1 MTSQEESNSDGL
13 TVIHA
18 PSFAGGRLLLLN
30 QILRAL
36 AFAQSLSRDGQQT
49 PQVRL
54 ILDDNLT
61 GVRDLRLPVQNA
73 NGDVVHLEIPDH
85 GKLGFGSHVAVTE
98 ALMDSLPQ
106 TAEVAAALQ
115 CLLPTPLKT
124 PLEASAELWTNWFP
138 KLHIECIPRGGAS
151 PPNAKLDSQLTS
163 GITWLDRRHQ
173 ASMKEL
179 GLTIDAVLEGEAYCK
194 DLLVAVPAG
203 ELGEQVKAFKQDNE
217 SHLSALK
224 PLAEE
229 VDARLT
235 GSWLRLRRD
244 IRSAVEEF
252 AERADRSGRNRVGI
266 RNTRL
271 HSLAQAIRPH
281 DKPQEQGLSLM
292 TAIASFQLDYHD
304 FSAYLTTLSGCVGQ
318 EKVQVPT

>member
-1 MTSQEESNSDGL
+1 MNKQAEPVLDDF

-30 QILRAL
+30 RILRTL
-36 AFAQSLSRDGQQT
+36 AAAQDSMTSGGDA

-54 ILDDNLT
+54 ILDENLT
-61 GVRDLRLPVQNA
+61 MVHDLRLPVQNA

-85 GKLGFGSHVAVTE
+85 GKLSFGSHVAISE
-98 ALMDSLPQ
+98 ALLDSLPQ
-106 TAEVAAALQ
+106 TAELVASMEV
-115 CLLPTPLKT
+115 LLPAPLQT
-124 PLEASAELWTNWFP
+124 PLESAKELWAHWFP
-138 KLHIECIPRGGAS
+138 QLQIECIPRGGTS
-151 PPNAKLDSQLTS
+151 PQNAKPQSQQES
-163 GITWLDRRHQ
+163 GITWFDSRHR
-173 ASMKEL
+173 AAMKEL
-179 GLTIDAVLEGEAYCK
+179 GLPIEAVLQGEAFCK
-194 DLLVAVPAG
+194 DQLTAVPAG
-203 ELGEQVKAFKQDNE
+203 ELGEEVKAVKQDNE
-217 SHLSALK
+217 RHLTALK

-244 IRSAVEEF
+244 VRSAVEEF

-271 HSLAQAIRPH
+271 HALAQAIRPH
-281 DKPQEQGLSLM
+281 DQAQERGLSLM

-304 FSAYLTTLSGCVGQ
+304 FSAYLTILSGCVGQ
-318 EKVQVPT
+318 EKVRMPT